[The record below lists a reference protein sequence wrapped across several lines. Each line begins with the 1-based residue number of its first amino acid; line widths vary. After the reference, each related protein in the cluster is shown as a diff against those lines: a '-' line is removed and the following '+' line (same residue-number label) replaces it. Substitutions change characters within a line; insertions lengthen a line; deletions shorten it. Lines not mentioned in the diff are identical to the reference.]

1 MAKALVGIR
10 VPVPGGIFAG
20 PVPGMLL
27 ADPGAEVVDI
37 DLPDA
42 APALRIGQYDQRV
55 PASARFGP
63 AEIAEL
69 TADGHQPNAGS

>member
-1 MAKALVGIR
+1 MAKALLGIW
-10 VPVPGGIFAG
+10 VPVPGGVLAG

-27 ADPGAEVVDI
+27 ADPGAKVVDI

-42 APALRIGQYDQRV
+42 APVLRIGQYDQPV

-63 AEIAEL
+63 AEIAGL
-69 TADGHQPNAGS
+69 TEDGHQPNAGS